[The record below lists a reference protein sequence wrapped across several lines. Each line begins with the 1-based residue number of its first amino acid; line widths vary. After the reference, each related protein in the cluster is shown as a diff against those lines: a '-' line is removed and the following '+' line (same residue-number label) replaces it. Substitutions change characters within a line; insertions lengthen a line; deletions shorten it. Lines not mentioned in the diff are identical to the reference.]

1 MSIPQLMKKDKIEVT
16 DETVGIICPVYAG
29 EMPRMVRSFLAKAS
43 IQANYIF
50 FIYTYGM
57 SSSVAKPNAISAAEK
72 AGIKLDYVNTIKM
85 VDNYLPG
92 FEMKNQIDTAV
103 QKNIEGQIETVCRD
117 IEQRKQ
123 NVHGINLFHKAG
135 IAIIGNTM
143 GRALLKGN
151 NAMSYIVN
159 DQCIKCGICAKVCPA
174 NNITVKD
181 KVCFSDHCEVCYACL
196 HHCPKNAIHLKNER
210 SSVRFRNEHI
220 TLKEIIDANQ

>member
-1 MSIPQLMKKDKIEVT
+1 MKKDKIEVT

-92 FEMKNQIDTAV
+92 FEVKNQIDTAV

-123 NVHGINLFHKAG
+123 NVHGINLFLKAG

-151 NAMSYIVN
+151 NAKSYIVN